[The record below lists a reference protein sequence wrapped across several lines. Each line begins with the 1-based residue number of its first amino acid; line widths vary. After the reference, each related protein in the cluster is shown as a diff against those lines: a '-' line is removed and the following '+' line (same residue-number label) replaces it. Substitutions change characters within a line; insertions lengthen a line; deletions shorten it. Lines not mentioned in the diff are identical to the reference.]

1 MLGALVRKEVIELL
15 RDPIT
20 LAVAVLLPLVLLF
33 LFGYG
38 VSMDV
43 EDTPL
48 AVYDQDRTQES
59 SRLVE
64 AFVQS
69 GYFRLH
75 RTLGSPQEASA
86 ALDRGEA
93 RVVLVIPPQFA
104 RTLAA
109 GGEAKVQALIDGAFS
124 PTALIVSSY
133 VAAVV
138 NRHSLALAERRL
150 GELGLR
156 VPMEVRLE
164 PRVWYNAPM
173 KSVNYIVPGLYAVL
187 LMAFPPMLTAL
198 AIVRERER
206 GTIEQIYVSPVRPA
220 LFLLGKV
227 LPYAAVAFA
236 EMLLVLLVGTL
247 WFEIPLRG
255 SLAWL
260 LGASLLYV
268 FVTVGLG
275 IAVSTVARTQ
285 VAAVLLS
292 LVGTLMPS
300 FLFSGFLF
308 PIATMPY
315 VLQLYTYVF
324 PARYFNDISRDLFLK
339 GVGIEYLW
347 GNAALLA
354 LYAAILFAGA
364 SLALRKKVA

>member
-1 MLGALVRKEVIELL
+1 MLAALVRKEAIELA

-20 LAVAVLLPLVLLF
+20 LAVAVVLPLVMLF

-43 EDTPL
+43 NETPL
-48 AVYDQDRTQES
+48 AVYDQDATQES
-59 SRLVE
+59 GRLVE
-64 AFVQS
+64 AFTQS
-69 GYFRLH
+69 GYFRLE
-75 RTLGSPQEASA
+75 RSVRSAREVAA

-93 RVVLVIPPQFA
+93 RVVLVIPPDFA
-104 RTLAA
+104 RTLAS
-109 GGEAKVQALIDGAFS
+109 GGEAQVQALVDGSFS
-124 PTALIVSSY
+124 PSALVVSNY

-138 NRHSLALAERRL
+138 DRHSMALAGRRL
-150 GELGLR
+150 SELG
-156 VPMEVRLE
+156 VPPAPELRLE
-164 PRVWYNAPM
+164 SRVWYNAPM
-173 KSVNYIVPGLYAVL
+173 KSVNYIVPGLFAVL

-227 LPYAAVAFA
+227 LPYAAVAFV
-236 EMLLVLLVGTL
+236 EMLLVLSAGTL
-247 WFEIPLRG
+247 WFEIPFRG
-255 SLAWL
+255 SIALL

-275 IAVSTVARTQ
+275 VAVSVVARTQ
-285 VAAVLLS
+285 AAAVLLS

-315 VLQLYTYVF
+315 VLQFYTYAF

-339 GVGIEYLW
+339 GVGIDYLW
-347 GNAALLA
+347 ANLGLLA
-354 LYAAILFAGA
+354 LYALALFGAA

>member
-1 MLGALVRKEVIELL
+1 MLAALVRKEAIELW

-48 AVYDQDRTQES
+48 AVYDQDRTPES
-59 SRLVE
+59 SRLAE

-69 GYFRLH
+69 GYFHLH
-75 RTLGSPQEASA
+75 RQLGSPQEAAA

-109 GGEAKVQALIDGAFS
+109 GGEAKVQALVDGSFS

-133 VAAVV
+133 VSAVV
-138 NRHSLALAERRL
+138 GRHSGALAERRL
-150 GELGLR
+150 AELG
-156 VPMEVRLE
+156 VPAPGAVRLE

-173 KSVNYIVPGLYAVL
+173 KSVNYIVPGLFAVL

-206 GTIEQIYVSPVRPA
+206 GTIEQIYVSPLRPA

-236 EMLLVLLVGTL
+236 EMLLVLLVGTA

-255 SLAWL
+255 SLALL

-268 FVTVGLG
+268 FVTVGMG
-275 IAVSTVARTQ
+275 VAVSVVARTQ

-315 VLQLYTYVF
+315 VMQLYTYAF

-339 GVGIEYLW
+339 GAGIEYLW
-347 GNAALLA
+347 GNVALLA
-354 LYAAILFAGA
+354 LYAAVLFAAA